1 MFIIVPYDRL
11 LLCNTNLLLTERK
24 GRTGEYWPEV
34 MAVRT
39 ERSEVRTKTT
49 EGQYSPVRLEQ
60 ARLVSSL
67 LYGTRVMLV
76 SKLPAFENKKYTSYD
91 HFHGNG
97 PYGKIPTKKEP
108 IRTPGFTPRLPC
120 HIIICNTVEPVA
132 QSPTHWELN
141 LHLQR
146 LILRCE
152 MYDCKNYKLCLV
164 LFIGNFILLLLCRLE
179 NYTQFLSF
187 LLLGGLEHPV
197 SLKKIVIYLKE
208 I

>member
-1 MFIIVPYDRL
+1 MNCRVKNISKSTLGMCDRHSRQDFGGWIL
-11 LLCNTNLLLTERK
+11 YVKENNSLLLTERE
-24 GRTGEYWPEV
+24 GRTGKYWPEV
-34 MAVRT
+34 VAVRT

-49 EGQYSPVRLEQ
+49 EGQYSPVRPEQ

-120 HIIICNTVEPVA
+120 HIINVFNEQQET
-132 QSPTHWELN
+132 
-141 LHLQR
+141 R
-146 LILRCE
+146 R
-152 MYDCKNYKLCLV
+152 M
-164 LFIGNFILLLLCRLE
+164 
-179 NYTQFLSF
+179 
-187 LLLGGLEHPV
+187 
-197 SLKKIVIYLKE
+197 
-208 I
+208 